1 MHWWNRLNRIYPKL
15 LVSFIIIVAPMYY
28 LSLKMNEYGEKNV
41 RKKTEHSISSRVN
54 FYIRLLENDFTRY
67 IAMQEEYVNDRTLRK
82 LIYTEPIMSEVERY
96 EVIDEIHN
104 QLSRTVHTS
113 PYIRGAGIYLPS
125 TNKWISDSE
134 AAIYADIPK
143 EQYNAMKSIKDRFEN
158 PFVYWQNRLF
168 LSFVYTKMVP
178 VDHREPIFVVGVELD
193 LPQLKR
199 VLDSFTIGG
208 SGGSMIIDPYGNWA
222 ISGDTSKVSW
232 PEIKEAIG
240 GIPPDTDEFLKEFRI
255 GGETYWI
262 SAQKS
267 RSLGITLLS
276 YMPETE
282 IIGSLSLYRVWYW
295 VLSSLSLLLVAL
307 FAYWIY
313 LQIHKPMRSLL
324 RAFHKLEHGNWRVAL
339 APKRQDEFGYLF
351 IQFNTMVVKINE
363 LIQEVYEQQYR
374 TNLSELRQLQSQIN
388 PHFLYN
394 SFFILYRMAK
404 DEENESIARF
414 TSYLGRYFQ
423 FITRSHKNTVRLAEE
438 VDFSRAYVEIQS
450 FRFEER
456 IAVRFEELPVA
467 YADLEVPKLILQPLI
482 ENAYQHGLRDTIEGG
497 LLEVRFEVCGDSL
510 VIAVEDNGETIS
522 ADNYDELSR
531 KLQTTGWV
539 DGETTGLVNVHR
551 RMRLEFGDHGWVTF
565 LRIPGGGNRVLLH
578 IPINAN
584 TVSYVSDESA
594 RSEKATS

>member
-1 MHWWNRLNRIYPKL
+1 MRWWNRLTRIYPKL
-15 LVSFIIIVAPMYY
+15 LVSFIIIVAPMYC

-41 RKKTEHSISSRVN
+41 REKTEHSISSRVN
-54 FYIRLLENDFTRY
+54 FYIRLLENDITRY

-82 LIYTEPIMSEVERY
+82 LIYTEPILSEVERY
-96 EVIDEIHN
+96 EVINEIHN

-113 PYIRGAGIYLPS
+113 PYVRGAGIYLPS
-125 TNKWISDSE
+125 SNKWISDSE
-134 AAIYADIPK
+134 SSIYADIPK
-143 EQYNAMKSIKDRFEN
+143 EQYNALKSMKDRFEN

-178 VDHREPIFVVGVELD
+178 VDNREPIFVVGVELD

-222 ISGDTSKVSW
+222 IPGDTSKVSW
-232 PEIKEAIG
+232 SEIKEAIG
-240 GIPPDTDEFLKEFRI
+240 GIPPDTNEFLKEFRI

-267 RSLGITLLS
+267 QSLGITLLS
-276 YMPETE
+276 YMPESE

-295 VLSSLSLLLVAL
+295 VLSGLSMLLVAL

-324 RAFHKLEHGNWRVAL
+324 RAFHKLEHGNWKVAL
-339 APKRQDEFGYLF
+339 LPKRQDEFGYLF
-351 IQFNTMVVKINE
+351 IQLNTMVVKINE

-404 DEENESIARF
+404 DEENESVARF

-456 IAVRFEELPVA
+456 IAVRFEELPA
-467 YADLEVPKLILQPLI
+467 AFADLEVPKLILQPLI
-482 ENAYQHGLRDTIEGG
+482 ENAYQHGLRDTIDGG
-497 LLEVRFEVCGDSL
+497 LLEVRFELRGGSL
-510 VIAVEDNGETIS
+510 VIAVEDNGEPIS
-522 ADNYDELSR
+522 AESYEELNR

-551 RMRLEFGDHGWVTF
+551 RIRLEFGDHGGVTF
-565 LRIPGGGNRVLLH
+565 LRIPEGGNRVLLH
-578 IPINAN
+578 IPIYAS
-584 TVSYVSDESA
+584 TSSYVPDESA
-594 RSEKATS
+594 CSDKATS